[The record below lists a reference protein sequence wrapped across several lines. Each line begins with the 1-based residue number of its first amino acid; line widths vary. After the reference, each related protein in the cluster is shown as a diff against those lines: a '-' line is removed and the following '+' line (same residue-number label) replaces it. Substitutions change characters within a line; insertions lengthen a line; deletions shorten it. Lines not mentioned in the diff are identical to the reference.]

1 MFHIRNSESQHF
13 ITFASETDFAIR
25 FVEVLI
31 MKKFLTALVL
41 IIFATM
47 PLFAQSRV
55 VSNPVNKAF
64 WGIRAGGN
72 ITCPGELADRDV
84 FRKGGGMDFGVIYNG
99 PVVANFYVELGLKFF
114 YNTYSEKYGDSSIR
128 KNGMR
133 IPIMAGYHFDFS
145 DSFRFY
151 LFTGPVFEI
160 GFSAKEVVKRYN
172 WVTSNNLYS
181 GFDRMERLGLLWGA
195 GAGFS
200 IRHIYVGASAN
211 IGLTNKLDMS
221 NRAKFYENYVAI
233 SLGYNF

>member
-13 ITFASETDFAIR
+13 LTFASETDFAII

-47 PLFAQSRV
+47 PLFAQSRIV
-55 VSNPVNKAF
+55 NNPANKAF

-72 ITCPGELADRDV
+72 ITCPGEFAGHDI
-84 FRKGGGMDFGVIYNG
+84 FKKGGGADLGIIYNG
-99 PVVANFYVELGLKFF
+99 PVVANFYLEFGLKFY
-114 YNTYSEKYGDSSIR
+114 YNTYSEEYGDSSIR
-128 KNGMR
+128 RTGMR
-133 IPIMAGYHFDFS
+133 IPLMAGYHFDFS

-151 LFTGPVFEI
+151 LFTGPELEI
-160 GFSAKEVVKRYN
+160 GFSAKEVIKQYN
-172 WVTSNNLYS
+172 YSVSNDLYDGNERFQHL
-181 GFDRMERLGLLWGA
+181 GFLWGV

-200 IRHIYVGASAN
+200 IRHIYVGACAN
-211 IGLTNKLDMS
+211 IGITNKLDVS
-221 NRAKFYENYVAI
+221 GQGKFYENYVAI